1 MRARAP
7 PHAPPRVCAGESRR
21 LDEARRQNVFFDV
34 CLGLKKCAEDAAAA
48 AAVPLRGPLL
58 NETHA
63 TIRVTALFS
72 FSTTLNVAFLFV
84 AFLFVV
90 VENTSP
96 PHPTA
101 LKKKTSLKRHSKR
114 FTRGTRGAPS
124 CR

>member
-1 MRARAP
+1 
-7 PHAPPRVCAGESRR
+7 
-21 LDEARRQNVFFDV
+21 
-34 CLGLKKCAEDAAAA
+34 LKKCAEDAAAA

-72 FSTTLNVAFLFV
+72 FSTTLKRRFSVRR
-84 AFLFVV
+84 FLFVV

-101 LKKKTSLKRHSKR
+101 LKKKRH
-114 FTRGTRGAPS
+114 
-124 CR
+124 